1 MHTLLQVRAD
11 RTRLSLRRWVTIGF
25 VAVLAA
31 ITLVPLILGGVVLF
45 VMGLAQALGRWL
57 GENAYLGNLVAGSV
71 ILGFLA
77 LAAWIAFA
85 RLSRS
90 ELAKKVA
97 KYDRIQREHAARFGN
112 AAADPRPAPDGER
125 K

>member
-11 RTRLSLRRWVTIGF
+11 RTRLSIRRWVTIGF
-25 VAVLAA
+25 VALLAA

-45 VMGLAQALGRWL
+45 EVGLAQALGHWL
-57 GENAYLGNLVAGSV
+57 GENAYLANLAAGTL
-71 ILGFLA
+71 ILGSLA
-77 LAAWIAFA
+77 SFTWIVFA

-97 KYDRIQREHAARFGN
+97 KYERIQREHAARFGE
-112 AAADPRPAPDGER
+112 AAADPQPSPAGER